1 MIAIKPT
8 KLRDFASL
16 MQLDVHEEQKGF
28 FKPFEQAYQK
38 RHRSEAFFT
47 IYSDSSTVGYLV
59 IDKGFSQHAPFAKR
73 HELGLNYLMIDRQY
87 QRQGIGTEAL
97 KKLFVY
103 AYTIDPESNSL
114 CLTVPNSH
122 KTANEFFLSAGFTN
136 TDKVIYGE
144 VEKEWILRHP
154 LG

>member
-1 MIAIKPT
+1 
-8 KLRDFASL
+8 
-16 MQLDVHEEQKGF
+16 MQ
-28 FKPFEQAYQK
+28 
-38 RHRSEAFFT
+38 
-47 IYSDSSTVGYLV
+47 
-59 IDKGFSQHAPFAKR
+59 R

-144 VEKEWILRHP
+144 VEKEWILRHHWIAF
-154 LG
+154 